1 MTDMHG
7 RGPTKVY
14 DEAYFDRWYR
24 NPRHRVS
31 TDDQVARRVRMV
43 VAAAEYALGRPLR
56 SALDVGCGEAPWRAH
71 LRRARPRLAYLGVDS
86 SEYVV
91 RRYGRRRN
99 IRLGTF
105 GELGTLSSLRRRFDL
120 VVCSDVMQYVPT
132 AELRRGL
139 AALRGLLVGVAYFD
153 VFSTA
158 DDVSGDKRGW
168 HDRSPRLYRQ
178 LFAEAGLRP
187 VGLHLYLTKKLAADR
202 AALEMAD

>member
-7 RGPTKVY
+7 RGPTKAY

-24 NPRHRVS
+24 SPRHRVS

-86 SEYVV
+86 SDYVV

-178 LFAEAGLRP
+178 L
-187 VGLHLYLTKKLAADR
+187 
-202 AALEMAD
+202 